1 MLPPT
6 PNPEPPSQPLP
17 LFRAE
22 ALAARQYKF
31 YGEILLIRPL
41 SLTLL
46 IWLGIGISAA
56 VLGFLLL
63 GTYTEK
69 AYVGGFLLRGE
80 ADLFIPAQMVKF
92 VRLGQSIQIRCR
104 SCSQIEAQ
112 TRTATVKTGTV
123 KEISKSALSPDELPA
138 QLNTSRHT
146 SVQGP
151 IYRARL
157 LLPKE
162 EAEPF
167 PEGARLEA
175 TLPLGRKPLLNWLFE
190 RGASSTWENG
200 NK

>member
-63 GTYTEK
+63 GTYAEK
-69 AYVGGFLLRGE
+69 AYVSGFSLRGE

-92 VRLGQSIQIRCR
+92 LRLGQSIQIRCR

-123 KEISKSALSPDELPA
+123 KEISKLALGPDELPA
-138 QLNTSRHT
+138 QLNTARHT

-175 TLPLGRKPLLNWLFE
+175 TLPLGRKP
-190 RGASSTWENG
+190 
-200 NK
+200 